1 MLHVYHAN
9 KKIKILIIRKILNN
23 FMKMKINNLKNIS
36 HKKKIL
42 QILDHI
48 IIKVLLRIKKKIM
61 TNKMIFH
68 KVNINIKRFGN

>member
-23 FMKMKINNLKNIS
+23 FMKMKINYLKNIS
-36 HKKKIL
+36 HKKNIL
-42 QILDHI
+42 QIMDRI
-48 IIKVLLRIKKKIM
+48 IMIVLLRIKKKIM
-61 TNKMIFH
+61 MNKMIFH

>member
-1 MLHVYHAN
+1 MLHVYHVN
-9 KKIKILIIRKILNN
+9 KKIKILIIRKILNK
-23 FMKMKINNLKNIS
+23 FMKMKINNLKNIK

-48 IIKVLLRIKKKIM
+48 IIKVLIRIKNKIM
-61 TNKMIFH
+61 TNKMIYH